1 MTTETKV
8 KPPAWFWIVSVLALL
23 WNLAGVMAYI
33 GQAYM
38 SDEVLAAMSE
48 AERSLYENQPAWVT
62 GAFAIA
68 VWGGALGCIF
78 LLLRKR
84 WAKPVFVISLIGLL
98 GQLSYNYFLS
108 EAFETFEMIDIAMSV
123 MILVISIALILF
135 SSKAITKQWL
145 T

>member
-8 KPPAWFWIVSVLALL
+8 KPPVWFWIVSILALL

-38 SDEVLAAMSE
+38 SAEDLAALSE
-48 AERSLYENQPAWVT
+48 AERKLFETQPAWVT

-78 LLLRKR
+78 LLMRKR
-84 WAKPVFVISLIGLL
+84 WAKPVFVISLIGIIAQMGYNFFISNNFEVYGPGAMIMPIMVLL
-98 GQLSYNYFLS
+98 VG
-108 EAFETFEMIDIAMSV
+108 V
-123 MILVISIALILF
+123 GLILF
-135 SSKAITKQWL
+135 SNKAIANQWL

>member
-8 KPPAWFWIVSVLALL
+8 KPPVWFWIVSVLALL
-23 WNLAGVMAYI
+23 WNLVGVMAYI

-78 LLLRKR
+78 LLVRKR

-98 GQLSYNYFLS
+98 GQLTYNYFLS
-108 EAFETFEMIDIAMSV
+108 EALETFETVDIVMSI
-123 MILVISIALILF
+123 MILIISIALILF
-135 SSKAITKQWL
+135 SNKSISKNWIT
-145 T
+145 

>member
-8 KPPAWFWIVSVLALL
+8 KPPAWFWIVSILALL

-38 SDEVLAAMSE
+38 SAEDLAALSE
-48 AERSLYENQPAWVT
+48 AERTLFETQPAWVT

-78 LLLRKR
+78 LLFRKR
-84 WAKPVFVISLIGLL
+84 WAKTVFVISLIGIIAQMGYNFFMSNNFEVYGPGAMIMPIMVLL
-98 GQLSYNYFLS
+98 VG
-108 EAFETFEMIDIAMSV
+108 V
-123 MILVISIALILF
+123 GLIIF
-135 SSKAITKQWL
+135 SNKAIANQWL